1 MEADKR
7 MLYHVASLPSPAN
20 VVLRTYDADVLCIA
34 LGIRKQL
41 SCDHHI
47 WLEVG
52 HYTDNTL
59 RYIDVDKIHDTL
71 GESVCNALPALH
83 VFSGSDYTTAFNK
96 KGKTRPLKLLK
107 DNIDMQNVFSA
118 LGSEENVDTT
128 IQDVIELFVCL
139 WYSQPKKV
147 NKLADARLNCFLR
160 SYTTK
165 KNAFQSVK
173 GCDASLMPLCQ
184 PVLLQKIKRT
194 NLVMSIWKY
203 AHLSTPP
210 TILDPERNG
219 WTLIANKY
227 CPKWFDGEMSP
238 SDIHSIPREDDVAA
252 DDIIYPSDTD
262 DETDTEEIITT
273 FFLLYNIL

>member
-1 MEADKR
+1 MVNFAEEADTL

-20 VVLRTYDADVLCIA
+20 VVLRTYDIDVLCIA

-83 VFSGSDYTTAFNK
+83 VFSGSDYTAAFNK

-128 IQDVIELFVCL
+128 IQDAIELFVCL

-147 NKLADARLNCFLR
+147 NKLADARLN
-160 SYTTK
+160 
-165 KNAFQSVK
+165 
-173 GCDASLMPLCQ
+173 
-184 PVLLQKIKRT
+184 
-194 NLVMSIWKY
+194 
-203 AHLSTPP
+203 
-210 TILDPERNG
+210 
-219 WTLIANKY
+219 
-227 CPKWFDGEMSP
+227 WF
-238 SDIHSIPREDDVAA
+238 
-252 DDIIYPSDTD
+252 
-262 DETDTEEIITT
+262 
-273 FFLLYNIL
+273 

>member
-1 MEADKR
+1 M
-7 MLYHVASLPSPAN
+7 
-20 VVLRTYDADVLCIA
+20 
-34 LGIRKQL
+34 
-41 SCDHHI
+41 
-47 WLEVG
+47 EVG

-83 VFSGSDYTTAFNK
+83 VFSGSDYTAAFNK

-118 LGSEENVDTT
+118 RGSEENVDTT
-128 IQDVIELFVCL
+128 IQDAILFVCL

-165 KNAFQSVK
+165 KNDFQSIK
-173 GCDASLMPLCQ
+173 GCDASLMPLSQ

-227 CPKWFDGEMSP
+227 YPKWFDGEMSP

-252 DDIIYPSDTD
+252 DDIIYPSDSD
-262 DETDTEEIITT
+262 DETDTEE
-273 FFLLYNIL
+273 